1 MSFTKIRETILGKKF
16 NIKVHFFEYNLTK
29 NGHTAKK
36 ITILCSFLAIL
47 IIPIIF

>member
-1 MSFTKIRETILGKKF
+1 MFFTKIRETIFGKKF
-16 NIKVHFFEYNLTK
+16 NIFTSFEYNLTK

-36 ITILCSFLAIL
+36 ITILCFFLTIL